1 MISEVITPAVDPQA
15 EPGRPGGKNANKKT
29 VIKKPNQPK
38 KPERKYADM
47 PKATHDYTSRK
58 TQVQLSP
65 RINTKNYQN
74 AMQRA

>member
-15 EPGRPGGKNANKKT
+15 EPGRPGGKNAN
-29 VIKKPNQPK
+29 KKPNQPK